1 MSLHE
6 QAFLA
11 LQRLLPR
18 RGLSSLVGWLT
29 RLEAG
34 ALTHFAIRA
43 FIAAYKVD
51 MRDAAEPDVTAYSSF
66 NRFFTRALAPGARP
80 LPEDRHAFVSPA
92 DGTLSEVGELTPER
106 VLRAKG
112 LDYGLTELLGG
123 DTDLAARFAGGSFAT
138 VYLAPYNYHRVHL
151 PWGATPRSLRF
162 VPGELYS
169 VNATTVRLLPG
180 LFCRNERM
188 ILACEDDAGRWF
200 ALVLVGALNVGS
212 IEMTAPPGAS
222 NRPAPTVSAHRSLP
236 LAGPAL
242 ARGEEIGR
250 FNMGSTVVVLAS
262 PGWLTWR
269 DLPVSATVRMGETLA
284 RTLPG
289 APATTTGR

>member
-1 MSLHE
+1 MNLGE

-43 FIAAYKVD
+43 FVAAYKVD
-51 MRDAAEPDVTAYSSF
+51 MRDAAEPDISTYPSF
-66 NRFFTRALAPGARP
+66 NRFFTRALAPDARP
-80 LPEDRHAFVSPA
+80 LPEDPQAFVSPA
-92 DGTLSEVGELTPER
+92 DGTLSEIGEFTPER
-106 VLRAKG
+106 MLRAKG

-123 DTDLAARFAGGSFAT
+123 DADLAARFAGGSFAT

-151 PWGATPRSLRF
+151 PWRATPRSLRF

-169 VNATTVRLLPG
+169 VNATTVRLVPG

-212 IEMTAPPGAS
+212 IELTVPAGAT
-222 NRPAPTVSAHRSLP
+222 NRPQPTVGAHRSLP
-236 LAGPAL
+236 LDGPPL
-242 ARGEEIGR
+242 ARGAEIGR

-262 PGWLTWR
+262 PGWLEWR
-269 DLPVSATVRMGETLA
+269 DLAVSATVRMGETLA
-284 RTLPG
+284 RALPG
-289 APATTTGR
+289 APAATGR